1 MEREFYNDH
10 KKIFRNALKAEYDM
24 EKVIGKYQGEFSYS
38 IKFINSYGYSNTYT
52 IGLNKDPLN
61 NVMLDFEFLVERRP
75 GSNITEADLSRAV
88 YNYMGTINF
97 LKYDE
102 FHVSNLYEY
111 LYNQFPDDI
120 KFIQFKG
127 INGLNSDMQLISMNI
142 SEIGN
147 DTIVEKL
154 NIPIGWNREKT
165 DFFFKIKWKFR

>member
-1 MEREFYNDH
+1 
-10 KKIFRNALKAEYDM
+10 
-24 EKVIGKYQGEFSYS
+24 
-38 IKFINSYGYSNTYT
+38 
-52 IGLNKDPLN
+52 
-61 NVMLDFEFLVERRP
+61 
-75 GSNITEADLSRAV
+75 
-88 YNYMGTINF
+88 MGTINF

-165 DFFFKIKWKFR
+165 DLFFKIKWKFR

>member
-1 MEREFYNDH
+1 
-10 KKIFRNALKAEYDM
+10 M

-38 IKFINSYGYSNTYT
+38 IKFINSYGYSSTYT

-75 GSNITEADLSRAV
+75 GSNITEAELSKAV
-88 YNYMGTINF
+88 YDYMGTINF

-111 LYNQFPDDI
+111 LYSKFPSDI

-154 NIPIGWNREKT
+154 NIPVGWNREKS